1 MTLRNQLHRPQPFD
15 RDPAPEVERLAL
27 KLLATREHSRHEL
40 TRKLLARGCDQ
51 LLIEPVLDRLEGAG
65 LVDDA
70 RVAEQY
76 IRERVGKGF
85 GPVRIRG
92 ELRQKGL
99 AEALVDRYLEP
110 WRDDWPACLAQVHDR
125 HFGREPPADRTELGR
140 RARFLEQRGFTAES
154 IRRFLRWDD

>member
-1 MTLRNQLHRPQPFD
+1 MSLRIQAEQPFD
-15 RDPAPEVERLAL
+15 REPTPEVERLAL
-27 KLLATREHSRHEL
+27 KLLATREHSRFEL
-40 TRKLLARGCDQ
+40 ARKLAERGFDH
-51 LLIEPVLDRLEGAG
+51 LPIAGVLDRLEGAG

-85 GPVRIRG
+85 GPLRIRG

-99 AEALVDRYLEP
+99 ADDLIDRYLDP
-110 WRDDWPACLAQVHDR
+110 WRDEWPVRLAQAHER
-125 HFGREPPADRTELGR
+125 HFGSDPPGDRAEFGR
-140 RARFLEQRGFTAES
+140 RARFLEQRGFTADS